1 MRMKCFFK
9 CLSLRCRLAIRA
21 TCKQVSLPLFL
32 CHSLTVCPLACTH
45 PPIPIAILI
54 LLVTFWLSSLPCLRL
69 TFFAMCFVWH
79 ANFAARIEGHVSCGF
94 RSAPVCVC
102 RWAGV
107 CVTYFQAG
115 QQLYVCVCVCVL
127 ACWAPSW
134 SCSTEI
140 YDDNRVY
147 LTVCL
152 FCPVASKR
160 LTDKNHTLI
169 MECHRFILHAQ
180 KMK

>member
-21 TCKQVSLPLFL
+21 TCKQVSLSLFL

-69 TFFAMCFVWH
+69 TFLAMCFVWH

-115 QQLYVCVCVCVL
+115 QQLCVYVYVCVCLRAGLQVGRVPPKFMTTIVSIWRSVCFALLPLSVWL
-127 ACWAPSW
+127 
-134 SCSTEI
+134 I
-140 YDDNRVY
+140 
-147 LTVCL
+147 
-152 FCPVASKR
+152 KI
-160 LTDKNHTLI
+160 TL
-169 MECHRFILHAQ
+169 
-180 KMK
+180 

>member
-1 MRMKCFFK
+1 MFHVA
-9 CLSLRCRLAIRA
+9 SA
-21 TCKQVSLPLFL
+21 
-32 CHSLTVCPLACTH
+32 
-45 PPIPIAILI
+45 
-54 LLVTFWLSSLPCLRL
+54 LRL
-69 TFFAMCFVWH
+69 Y
-79 ANFAARIEGHVSCGF
+79 
-94 RSAPVCVC
+94 VCVGEQVFVLPTSRRVSSC
-102 RWAGV
+102 M
-107 CVTYFQAG
+107 
-115 QQLYVCVCVCVL
+115 CVCVCVL